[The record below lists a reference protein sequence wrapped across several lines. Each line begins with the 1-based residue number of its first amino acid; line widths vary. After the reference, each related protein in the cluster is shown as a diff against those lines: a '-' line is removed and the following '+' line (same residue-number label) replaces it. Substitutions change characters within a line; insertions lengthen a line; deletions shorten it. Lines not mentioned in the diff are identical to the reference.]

1 LQLNVPEI
9 ELWKISF
16 KAAIR
21 SEAFKGQ
28 DGTKV
33 FIFLLDKGM
42 YSFRC
47 HIPHYDYKG
56 KFRGLKAVTCWTNW
70 TSQIDQ
76 SDGSLRCDILSLSAG
91 GPKRP
96 ESAALSLWYPCNA
109 LEPCPTFVSVN
120 RLKVIWIRFHHL
132 HVLLS
137 LGFVDRSH
145 ATR

>member
-1 LQLNVPEI
+1 MQLNVPEI

-21 SEAFKGQ
+21 CEAFKGQ
-28 DGTKV
+28 DGNKG
-33 FIFLLDKGM
+33 FIFLLDKGT

-96 ESAALSLWYPCNA
+96 ESAAFIAVVSLQCSRAMPHFRFCESSQGH
-109 LEPCPTFVSVN
+109 LDSISSSTCTFGCWLC
-120 RLKVIWIRFHHL
+120 R
-132 HVLLS
+132 
-137 LGFVDRSH
+137 
-145 ATR
+145 